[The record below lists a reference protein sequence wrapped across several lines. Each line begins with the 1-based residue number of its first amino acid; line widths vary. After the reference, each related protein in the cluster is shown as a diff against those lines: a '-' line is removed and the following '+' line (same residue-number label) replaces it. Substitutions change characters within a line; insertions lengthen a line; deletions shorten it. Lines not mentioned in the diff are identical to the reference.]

1 MINILINSM
10 ELIINSLI
18 AVICSFSIYFS
29 LKISKQNWVNTY
41 HHLITYLLLP
51 QIGMIIPYIITDDLA
66 LSLGMVGALSIIRF
80 RNPVKN
86 PLELVIFFG
95 LLTIGISLAKKPFL
109 GILLALII
117 CSIILGIYILKN
129 IFGEKLNLFSLSFNE
144 GVLQNTLEVESSN
157 KIELLENSDLLK
169 NYYFDN
175 KENTHIYKISTIDK
189 KKIFELK
196 EKLEGW
202 EQIKN
207 INIDVL

>member
-1 MINILINSM
+1 MLKILINNL
-10 ELIINSLI
+10 ELIINSFT
-18 AVICSFSIYFS
+18 AVVCSFSIYFS
-29 LKISKQNWVNTY
+29 LRFSKQNWVNTY

-51 QIGMIIPYIITDDLA
+51 QIGMIITYIITDDLA

-95 LLTIGISLAKKPFL
+95 LRTIGISLAKKPFL

-117 CSIILGIYILKN
+117 CSIILGIYFLKN
-129 IFGEKLNLFSLSFNE
+129 ILGEKLNLFSLSFSE

-157 KIELLENSDLLK
+157 KIELLENSELLK

-175 KENTHIYKISTIDK
+175 KENTHVYKISTVDK
-189 KKIFELK
+189 KKIFEFK
-196 EKLEGW
+196 KKLEGLD
-202 EQIKN
+202 QIKN